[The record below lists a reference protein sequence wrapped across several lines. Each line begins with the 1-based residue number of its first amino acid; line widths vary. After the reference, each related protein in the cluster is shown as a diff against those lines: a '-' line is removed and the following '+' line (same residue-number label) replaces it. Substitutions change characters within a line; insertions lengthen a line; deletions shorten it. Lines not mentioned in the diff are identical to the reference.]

1 MTARILLVIPDVR
14 ARETLSILLRGLP
27 AVESVF
33 SASDGRSALDLL
45 RNSHFNVLIID
56 CDLIDGDITAF
67 VSSVS
72 DEYPHIKILALAGD
86 SHNNSML
93 RAFNAGAV
101 GYLTEERFKPEI
113 GAALPSILDGKI
125 YISPGITQG
134 ASPEAFLQKLR
145 RTNFSQQFTVREHE
159 ILECMRKR
167 MSNREIAEKLNIS
180 ITTVK
185 SHKETIMDKLGIRKS
200 VKIAQYL
207 DKNELFW

>member
-1 MTARILLVIPDVR
+1 MTARILLVIPNVPT
-14 ARETLSILLRGLP
+14 RETLIGYLRGLP

-33 SASDGRSALDLL
+33 SASDGKSALDLL
-45 RNSHFNVLIID
+45 RNSHFNVLIIY
-56 CDLIDGDITAF
+56 CDLIDGDYTAF

-72 DEYPHIKILALAGD
+72 DEYPHIKILVSDGD
-86 SHNNSML
+86 SHDNSML

-101 GYLTEERFKPEI
+101 GYLPEERFKPEI
-113 GAALPSILDGKI
+113 GATLRSILDGNI
-125 YISPGITQG
+125 FISPGITQG

-167 MSNREIAEKLNIS
+167 MTNREIAEELNIS

-207 DKNELFW
+207 IRNDLF

>member
-1 MTARILLVIPDVR
+1 
-14 ARETLSILLRGLP
+14 
-27 AVESVF
+27 
-33 SASDGRSALDLL
+33 
-45 RNSHFNVLIID
+45 
-56 CDLIDGDITAF
+56 
-67 VSSVS
+67 
-72 DEYPHIKILALAGD
+72 
-86 SHNNSML
+86 ML

-113 GAALPSILDGKI
+113 GAALRAFQDGKI

-167 MSNREIAEKLNIS
+167 MSNREIAEELSIS
-180 ITTVK
+180 ITTAK
-185 SHKETIMDKLGIRKS
+185 SHKEKIMDKLGIHKS

-207 DKNELFW
+207 VINDLA